1 MAKEKEVKSV
11 KPVDPAD
18 VASTIDTV
26 VSLMESIDASREMIN
41 MKVKYLKETYGL
53 NSTHVRAAATAIKKQ
68 AVDEIDE
75 KTRAIQE
82 IIDLCTS

>member
-1 MAKEKEVKSV
+1 MAKEKEQKTV
-11 KPVDPAD
+11 KPVDPQD
-18 VASTIDTV
+18 VATTIDTI

-41 MKVKYLKETYGL
+41 AKVKYLKDTYGL
-53 NSTHVRAAATAIKKQ
+53 NATYVRAAATAIKKQ